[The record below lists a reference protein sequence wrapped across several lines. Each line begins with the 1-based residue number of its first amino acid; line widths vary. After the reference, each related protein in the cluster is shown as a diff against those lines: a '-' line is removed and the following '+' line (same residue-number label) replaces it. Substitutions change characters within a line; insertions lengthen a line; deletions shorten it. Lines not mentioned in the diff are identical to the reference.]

1 MSSAATVASTPLR
14 LTTALSGARASRA
27 EMASVVLP
35 LLRSSRYLPTVTSA
49 QIMPA
54 DSKYS
59 SGMPD
64 TCPAARRTISMRLYS
79 SPALAPSATNVS
91 MLGLR
96 RKSWVK
102 PTVK

>member
-1 MSSAATVASTPLR
+1 
-14 LTTALSGARASRA
+14 
-27 EMASVVLP
+27 MASVVLP